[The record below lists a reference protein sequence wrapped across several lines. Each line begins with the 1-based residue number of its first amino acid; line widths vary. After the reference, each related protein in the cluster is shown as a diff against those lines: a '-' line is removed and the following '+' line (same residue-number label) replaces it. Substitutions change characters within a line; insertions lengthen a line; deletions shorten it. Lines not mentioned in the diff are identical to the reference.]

1 MTLEATTPSDTEIQV
16 VRRFNAPRTL
26 IWDAHTKP
34 ELVQR
39 WLLGPPG
46 WSMPEC
52 EVDLRVGGA
61 YRYKW
66 VSDENGAF
74 FTSSGVHKEI
84 VPHERIVTTE
94 RMDLAGLGME
104 IPPGESINTLTLAE
118 SNGVTTLTVLMRF
131 PNKAHRD
138 GALQSG
144 MTGGMEQSYQRL
156 EEKVLQAA

>member
-16 VRRFNAPRTL
+16 VRRFNAPRQL
-26 IWDAHTKP
+26 LWDAHTKP
-34 ELVQR
+34 ELVKK

-52 EVDLRVGGA
+52 DIDLRVGGA

-74 FTSSGVHKEI
+74 FTSSGVHKEVI
-84 VPHERIVTTE
+84 ALERIVTTE
-94 RMDLAGLGME
+94 TMDLTGLGME
-104 IPPGESINTLTLAE
+104 IPPGESVNTLTLSE
-118 SNGVTTLTVLMRF
+118 TGGQTTLTVRMRF
-131 PNKAHRD
+131 PSKAHRD

-156 EEKVLQAA
+156 EEEIL

>member
-1 MTLEATTPSDTEIQV
+1 MPLEATTPSDREIKV
-16 VRRFNAPRTL
+16 VRSFNAPRQL

-34 ELVQR
+34 ELIKR

-52 EVDLRVGGA
+52 DVDLRVGGA

-66 VSDENGAF
+66 VSDENPSEF

-84 VPHERIVTTE
+84 EAIERIVTTE
-94 RMDLAGLGME
+94 HMDVSGLGMDLDT
-104 IPPGESINTLTLAE
+104 GESINTLTLSEA
-118 SNGVTTLTVLMRF
+118 NGKTTLTNVMLF
-131 PNKAHRD
+131 PTKAHRD

-144 MTGGMEQSYQRL
+144 MTGGMEQSYERL
-156 EEKVLQAA
+156 EQTVLA

>member
-16 VRRFNAPRTL
+16 VRRFNAPRQL
-26 IWDAHTKP
+26 LWDAHTKP
-34 ELVQR
+34 ELVKK

-52 EVDLRVGGA
+52 DIDLRVGGA

-74 FTSSGVHKEI
+74 FTSSGVHKE
-84 VPHERIVTTE
+84 VVALERIVTTE
-94 RMDLAGLGME
+94 TMDLTGLGME
-104 IPPGESINTLTLAE
+104 IPPGESINTLTLSE
-118 SNGVTTLTVLMRF
+118 TGGQTTLTVLMRF
-131 PNKAHRD
+131 PSKAHRD

-156 EEKVLQAA
+156 EEEIL